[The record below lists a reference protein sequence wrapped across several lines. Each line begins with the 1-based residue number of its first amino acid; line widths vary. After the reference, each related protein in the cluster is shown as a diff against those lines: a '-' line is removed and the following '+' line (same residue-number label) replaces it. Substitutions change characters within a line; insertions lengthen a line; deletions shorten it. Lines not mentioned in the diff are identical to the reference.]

1 MKPDE
6 LLSWRRR
13 LANWLRQRLWWL
25 VAAGFLLLAVW
36 VVVLKQL
43 LTMVP
48 TWRADL
54 ETLIESRIQTPLEIG
69 GFSGYLSGLS
79 PVFVLDDVHLPGTD
93 PEHPGLTLERIELT
107 VDVLPSL
114 LGRTLQARSLLIR
127 GLDVRVLVDEHGKVR
142 LHGIDAFG
150 SAVDSGVPAHEKL
163 LQVLY
168 RQKRIQIEKVHGILE
183 MAGAPP
189 LEIAELNLAMVSSGQ
204 RHRLAMTARSA
215 AQEVL
220 LDLRL
225 DMRGDAYRR
234 EQINGRGYLD
244 VALRD
249 AEPWLLHRWPL
260 PIRPEQLSGG
270 VQGWLTINGGELE
283 QSALRVRL
291 DGLTLSGEP
300 LQEPWP
306 LTRLS
311 ADAVLDSAGQGY
323 RLELARLVLADQQD
337 RWQPG
342 AMTLGWNIAGQQD
355 WQVALH
361 DVDLQPFSSLLQ
373 RLPWQQDHLW
383 LTISGQLETLRPSGT
398 LRRLSL
404 RGSGRGVDT
413 LSARFEDVSLQ
424 SEQQR
429 PGISG
434 LSGWI
439 SGDASA
445 GYGRLD
451 SPELTLR
458 LPLQFDQPL
467 GASASGAFR
476 WHHDGEQLAVETG
489 WMEVIND
496 DARAQLLAGLR
507 WQRETIPQLTLLAAL
522 TDGRAESAARYIPG
536 RKLPPAAAQWLQQ
549 AFVAGTVDLAQFVH
563 EGPVVIDPARQQD
576 RTLQMQYI
584 SDDMTLRFL
593 PDWPLITDLKA
604 RVLIDGRHI
613 SGRQVSGRLLDS
625 TLSNASVDIPT
636 RQDNE
641 VPRLIVSGQL
651 DGPAQSIGRL
661 LQNTPLAEQMPEEV
675 ADWQISDGRY
685 QGQVL
690 LSWPLSADTSD
701 AAVLAQGQ
709 LEQVRLASET
719 RRLQL
724 DELAGAF
731 SFDLHEG
738 IQLPA
743 FTGQLFARPITGHV
757 ETSGGS
763 TRLNWRSS
771 MEMPVLRDWLDLQWL
786 SPASGEFEYAGL
798 LTLPWRRSAPVTL
811 LVESGLEQVKIDLPA
826 PLAKP
831 AGRAAPLRV
840 ELTGTEQG
848 SDLTLRYQN
857 LLSARLLLDGSD
869 LRAGRIRFGGGT
881 ALRPARSGLT
891 IEGQLTALKLS
902 AWNQYLQKSDSGGGM
917 DWPAVDMQVGRLD
930 LYGFPV
936 SEVRLQGEPQDSSWQ
951 VTVQAPTLAGTLTI
965 PDGYRSRGEQ
975 PMLLAVQRAALT
987 RGSEAGDAPVGEARV
1002 NPASMPRMDVQLDA
1016 LSLDGEDM
1024 GKWKFSLLPRS
1035 NGVSIADMD
1044 ALWRNTAIRGQ
1055 VDWTMVGAA
1064 EHSHFVGS
1072 LESGNLAR
1080 SLRRWDLDP
1089 FIESEEARAV
1099 VDLRWPGDPTEFD
1112 YLNLQGQAS
1121 VAIGPGR
1128 IPKTDSKTSAL
1139 RVLGVF
1145 NMATLSRRLRL
1156 DFTDLYKKGMAIE
1169 EISGDFSIDG
1179 SRVGTSN
1186 LQIKSPS
1193 AELRLRGE
1201 MDIEAETLDHHM
1213 EVTLPVSSNLYVGC
1227 LAGPAACA
1235 GIFVVERLWGERLE
1249 KMTSLTYRVTGNW
1262 DAPKVEEEQGMSEGR
1277 GKQ

>member
-1 MKPDE
+1 MKPE
-6 LLSWRRR
+6 MPMSWRRR
-13 LANWLRQRLWWL
+13 FANWLRLRLWWFIT
-25 VAAGFLLLAVW
+25 AGFLLLAVW
-36 VVVLKQL
+36 VVVVKQL

-48 TWRADL
+48 AWRVDL
-54 ETLIESRIQTPLEIG
+54 ETLIESRIHTPLEIG
-69 GFSGYLSGLS
+69 SFSGHMAGLS
-79 PVFVLDDVHLPGTD
+79 PVFVLDDVHIPGAD
-93 PEHPGLTLERIELT
+93 PEHPGLTLERVELT

-114 LGRTLQARSLLIR
+114 LGRTLRARSLLIR
-127 GLDVRVLVDEHGKVR
+127 GLDIRVLVDEHGQVR

-150 SAVDSGVPAHEKL
+150 AAADASTPAHEKL

-168 RQKRIQIEKVHGILE
+168 RQKQIHIEQVRGTLE
-183 MAGAPP
+183 MAGIEP

-215 AQEVL
+215 AQEVMV
-220 LDLRL
+220 DLRL

-234 EQINGRGYLD
+234 DQINGRGYVDL
-244 VALRD
+244 ALRK

-260 PIRPEQLSGG
+260 SIRPEQVSGG
-270 VQGWLTINGGELE
+270 VQGWLTIQGGQLE

-300 LQEPWP
+300 LREPWP

-311 ADAVLDSAGQGY
+311 ADAVLDSAGEGY
-323 RLELARLVLADQQD
+323 RLELARLVLADAQD
-337 RWQPG
+337 SWQPG
-342 AMTLGWNIAGQQD
+342 AMTLGWNLSGAQN

-361 DVDLQPFSSLLQ
+361 DVDLEPFSSLLQ

-404 RGSGRGVDT
+404 RGSGREVDT
-413 LSARFEDVSLQ
+413 LSARFENVSLQ
-424 SEQQR
+424 SDQQR
-429 PGISG
+429 PGVSG

-439 SGDASA
+439 SGNTDA
-445 GYGRLD
+445 GYGRLN
-451 SPELTLR
+451 SPDLAIR
-458 LPLQFDQPL
+458 LPAQFDEPL
-467 GASASGAFR
+467 SAAGSGAFR
-476 WHHDGEQLAVETG
+476 WRHDGEQLAVDTG
-489 WMEVIND
+489 WLEVTNQ

-507 WQRETIPQLTLLAAL
+507 WQRDTIPQLTLLAAL
-522 TDGRAESAARYIPG
+522 TDGRAENAARYIPR
-536 RKLPPAAAQWLQQ
+536 RKLPPAAAQWLDQ

-563 EGPVVIDPARQQD
+563 EGPVIIDPARQQD

-593 PDWPLITDLKA
+593 PDWPLITDLQA

-625 TLSNASVDIPT
+625 ALSNASVDIPS
-636 RQDNE
+636 RQDGE
-641 VPRLIVSGQL
+641 VPVLIVSGQL
-651 DGPAQSIGRL
+651 DGPAGSIGKL
-661 LQNTPLAEQMPEEV
+661 LHDTPLAKQMPEEV
-675 ADWQISDGRY
+675 ADWQISDGTY
-685 QGQVL
+685 QGQIM
-690 LSWPLSADTSD
+690 LSWPLTADTSNS
-701 AAVLAQGQ
+701 VVRAQGRLDGVSLQ
-709 LEQVRLASET
+709 SEERRLQVSELASEF
-719 RRLQL
+719 R
-724 DELAGAF
+724 
-731 SFDLHEG
+731 FDLAEG

-743 FTGQLFARPITGHV
+743 VTGQLFGRPLSGTL
-757 ETSGGS
+757 ETTAGN
-763 TRLNWRSS
+763 TRLRWRGSLD
-771 MEMPVLRDWLDLQWL
+771 MVALRDWLNLDWL
-786 SPASGEFEYAGL
+786 RPASGEFDYAGV

-811 LVESGLEQVKIDLPA
+811 LVESALDDVVVDLPQ
-826 PLAKP
+826 PLAKV
-831 AGRAAPLRV
+831 AGKSAPLRL
-840 ELTGTEQG
+840 ELTGTDGG
-848 SDLTLRYQN
+848 SDLVLRYQN
-857 LLSARLLLDGSD
+857 LLAARLLLDGTE
-869 LRAGRIRFGGGT
+869 LRAGRVRFGGG
-881 ALRPARSGLT
+881 AAPRPTRDGLT
-891 IEGQLTALKLS
+891 IEGRLAALKLS
-902 AWNQYLQKSDSGGGM
+902 SWTQYLQKSDGSSGM
-917 DWPAVDMQVGRLD
+917 DWPFVDVQVGSLD

-936 SEVRLQGEPQDSSWQ
+936 SAVNIVAEPQQESWQ
-951 VTVQAPTLAGTLTI
+951 LQLEAPTLAGTLTI
-965 PDGYRSRGEQ
+965 PDGYQARGQ
-975 PMLLAVQRAALT
+975 RPLILAVQRAVLVRDA
-987 RGSEAGDAPVGEARV
+987 GSGEGRV
-1002 NPASMPRMDVQLDA
+1002 NPATIPVMDVQLEA
-1016 LSLDGEDM
+1016 LNLNCEDM
-1024 GKWKFSLLPRS
+1024 GRWRYDLRPRVG
-1035 NGVSIADMD
+1035 GVSIAEVD

-1055 VDWTMVGAA
+1055 VDWTLSRGV
-1064 EHSHFVGS
+1064 EQSHFVGS
-1072 LESGNLAR
+1072 MDSRNLAR
-1080 SLRRWDLDP
+1080 SLRRWDLEP

-1099 VDLRWPGDPTEFD
+1099 ADLRWQGDPTEFD

-1128 IPKTDSKTSAL
+1128 IPKTDSNTSAL

-1145 NMATLSRRLRL
+1145 NMATVSRRLRL
-1156 DFTDLYKKGMAIE
+1156 DFTDLYKKGLAFE

-1201 MDIEAETLDHHM
+1201 MDIEAETLDHYM

-1262 DAPKVEEEQGMSEGR
+1262 DAPKVEEEQGTSERR